1 MKLRRTAL
9 LVAGLV
15 HAASAARAETL
26 RVESDL
32 KPFADKVMS
41 TTVNSGLKAG
51 FAVMRPYLVIPEA
64 ELQNVLVR
72 SIAQR
77 EETAARYGKTIGF
90 EYVGRKKLGDSLVR
104 LTYIEKTERQA
115 LPWMFHFYQTRN
127 GWVLSSFLWNDRASE
142 LFNMAN

>member
-15 HAASAARAETL
+15 LAASAARAETL

-77 EETAARYGKTIGF
+77 EETAARYG
-90 EYVGRKKLGDSLVR
+90 GRKKLGDSLVR

>member
-1 MKLRRTAL
+1 MTRRHTPF
-9 LVAGLV
+9 LVASLLL
-15 HAASAARAETL
+15 AASIARADTL
-26 RVESDL
+26 KAEADL

-41 TTVNSGLKAG
+41 TTVSSGLKAG

-64 ELQNVLVR
+64 ELENVLTR

-77 EETAARYGKTIGF
+77 SETATRYGKTIGY
-90 EYVGRKKLGDSLVR
+90 EYVGRRKLGDSLVR

-142 LFNMAN
+142 LFNMVH